1 MCKTDLDI
9 VTSRLH
15 LKAVSSGA
23 NVSLLTPYDEGVFY
37 GARDC
42 EGIRVVS
49 PVQLYLDLHGFRGR
63 GEEAAKVLLEEVI
76 TPQWQ

>member
-1 MCKTDLDI
+1 
-9 VTSRLH
+9 
-15 LKAVSSGA
+15 
-23 NVSLLTPYDEGVFY
+23 VSLLTPYDEGVFY
-37 GARDC
+37 ATRDC

-49 PVQLYLDLHGFRGR
+49 PIQLYLDLHGFRGR